1 MGKVSPTPPPGPGDG
16 GVVSGPHAVPDPPPA
31 AAGELGSLWVAVTEA
46 GGAVDFVAGDP
57 EDGIRALAESTVADV
72 RAGRSRMLSLDDGAG
87 LAGTV
92 FLALGAGIMAHRAE
106 VSRLMVRPDLR
117 GRGWGT
123 VLLDAAV
130 AEGAALGLEQLT
142 LGCRGGTPLPA
153 FYAARGWEQYGVLT
167 RGVRLSADDAR
178 DVHLFRRALS

>member
-1 MGKVSPTPPPGPGDG
+1 MPGPGAGAELRDG
-16 GVVSGPHAVPDPPPA
+16 PAVPGPRRVLDPHPDVA
-31 AAGELGSLWVAVTEA
+31 DEALGSLWIAVTEA
-46 GGAVDFVAGDP
+46 GGAVDFVPGDP
-57 EDGIRALAESTVADV
+57 EADIRALAVSTIDDV
-72 RAGRSRMLSLDDGAG
+72 RAGRAVMLALGDGTD

-92 FLALGAGIMAHRAE
+92 ILTPGGGIAAHRAD
-106 VSRLMVRPDLR
+106 VGRLMVRPDLQ

-130 AEGAALGLEQLT
+130 AQGSALGLEQLT

-153 FYAARGWEQYGVLT
+153 YYAARGWEEYGVLT

-178 DVHLFRRALS
+178 DVHLFRRRLT

>member
-1 MGKVSPTPPPGPGDG
+1 MHPAPRAGIGGDA
-16 GVVSGPHAVPDPPPA
+16 VSGPHPVSDPPPA

-57 EDGIRALAESTVADV
+57 EDEIRALAESTIADV
-72 RAGRSRMLSLDDGAG
+72 RAGRTRMLTLDDRAG

-92 FLALGAGIMAHRAE
+92 FLVPGSGITAHRAE
-106 VSRLMVRPDLR
+106 VGRLMVRPDLR

-142 LGCRGGTPLPA
+142 LGCRGGTSLPA
-153 FYAARGWEQYGVLT
+153 FYAARGWEQYGVLPE
-167 RGVRLSADDAR
+167 GVRLSADDAR
-178 DVHLFRRALS
+178 DVHLFRRRIT

>member
-1 MGKVSPTPPPGPGDG
+1 MTPAVPGP
-16 GVVSGPHAVPDPPPA
+16 HRVPDPYRLLDPHPDTA
-31 AAGELGSLWVAVTEA
+31 AALGSLWVAVTEA

-57 EDGIRALAESTVADV
+57 EDDIRALAASTIAEV
-72 RAGRSRMLSLDDGAG
+72 RDGRAVMLALGDGAD

-92 FLALGAGIMAHRAE
+92 VLTPGNGIAAHRAD
-106 VSRLMVRPDLR
+106 VGRLMVRPDLQ

-142 LGCRGGTPLPA
+142 LACRGGTPLPA
-153 FYAARGWEQYGVLT
+153 FYAAHGWEQYGLLP

-178 DVHLFRRALS
+178 DVHLFHRTLT